1 MEAEHELQSLRLG
14 TRCATGQRWQ
24 WDGVDF
30 EMLHPDLAA
39 YDTPARSNTMS
50 CVLRI
55 SSASSVSALLVG
67 DIEVRQEQSL
77 LRVGSIQSDLL
88 LMPHHGSKTSS
99 SGSFLDAVQPRVT
112 LAQAGY
118 RNRFN
123 HPAPEVLERYRE
135 RGIAVLQSAYCGA
148 ATWRSVQPAE
158 WTCQR
163 DLGLRYWH
171 HRVVNT
177 P

>member
-1 MEAEHELQSLRLG
+1 
-14 TRCATGQRWQ
+14 
-24 WDGVDF
+24 
-30 EMLHPDLAA
+30 MLLPDVTA

-55 SSASSVSALLVG
+55 SAALKASSGAAGPVSALLVG

-77 LRVGSIQSDLL
+77 LRAGSIQSDLL

-99 SGSFLDAVQPRVT
+99 SGSFLDAVQPR
-112 LAQAGY
+112 LALTQAGY

-148 ATWRSVQPAE
+148 ATWRSVQPAQ

-163 DLGLRYWH
+163 DMDLRYWH
-171 HRVVNT
+171 HRGLST